1 MPIPLEYGDFKT
13 DCAYRIDMVVD
24 GLVVVE
30 VKCVEKLAPIH
41 RAQMLTY
48 LRLTGCPL
56 GLLINFNVPVLT
68 QGIRRVANNLRDDEG
83 NLADLGED
91 GLRGCRDV
99 SSNASL
105 LRGLCVLC
113 GERLF
118 DSEPSR

>member
-1 MPIPLEYGDFKT
+1 
-13 DCAYRIDMVVD
+13 MVVD

-41 RAQMLTY
+41 L
-48 LRLTGCPL
+48 P
-56 GLLINFNVPVLT
+56 
-68 QGIRRVANNLRDDEG
+68 
-83 NLADLGED
+83 DLGED

-113 GERLF
+113 GERLLTVNQAAN
-118 DSEPSR
+118 